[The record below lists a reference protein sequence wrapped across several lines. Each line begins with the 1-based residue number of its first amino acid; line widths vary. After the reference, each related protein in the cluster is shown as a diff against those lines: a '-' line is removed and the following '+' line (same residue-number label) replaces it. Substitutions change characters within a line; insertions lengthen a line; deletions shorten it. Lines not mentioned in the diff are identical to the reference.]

1 MRITIQTPLKNNEI
15 KELLDGSELDGIKF
29 TFIGKKGIGLE
40 FEAESMN
47 SEGNADAACAD
58 AACADAACVAVKKAI
73 KGEDWGKVLY
83 FSVTG
88 A

>member
-1 MRITIQTPLKNNEI
+1 M
-15 KELLDGSELDGIKF
+15 
-29 TFIGKKGIGLE
+29 E

-58 AACADAACVAVKKAI
+58 AACAAVKKAI

>member
-40 FEAESMN
+40 FEPESMN
-47 SEGNADAACAD
+47 SEGNADAAYA
-58 AACADAACVAVKKAI
+58 AVKKAI

>member
-1 MRITIQTPLKNNEI
+1 MKIIIQTPLKNNEI
-15 KELLDGSELDGIKF
+15 KELLDGSELDGIRF

-40 FEAESMN
+40 FEAESIY
-47 SEGNADAACAD
+47 SDGDADAACA
-58 AACADAACVAVKKAI
+58 AVKKAI

>member
-47 SEGNADAACAD
+47 SEGNADAAYA
-58 AACADAACVAVKKAI
+58 AVKKLSKI
-73 KGEDWGKVLY
+73 SG
-83 FSVTG
+83 
-88 A
+88 

>member
-15 KELLDGSELDGIKF
+15 KELLDGSELDRIKF

-47 SEGNADAACAD
+47 SEGNANAACAN
-58 AACADAACVAVKKAI
+58 AACAAVKKAI

>member
-1 MRITIQTPLKNNEI
+1 M
-15 KELLDGSELDGIKF
+15 
-29 TFIGKKGIGLE
+29 E

-47 SEGNADAACAD
+47 SEGNADAACAN
-58 AACADAACVAVKKAI
+58 AACAAVKAI

>member
-1 MRITIQTPLKNNEI
+1 MKITIQTPLKNNEI
-15 KELLDGSELDGIKF
+15 KELLDGSELDGIRF

-40 FEAESMN
+40 FEVENMN
-47 SEGNADAACAD
+47 SDGNEDMACAD
-58 AACADAACVAVKKAI
+58 AACAAAKKAI

>member
-15 KELLDGSELDGIKF
+15 KDLLDGSELDGIRF

-40 FEAESMN
+40 FEAESILSN
-47 SEGNADAACAD
+47 ENVDAACS
-58 AACADAACVAVKKAI
+58 AVKKAI

-88 A
+88 S